1 MRRFTLNSR
10 LLSLI
15 LYGYYKNI
23 SIIEA
28 AVKKENRLDMIMEL
42 YNTSTPNLIY
52 IDIINI
58 IFNSFIK

>member
-28 AVKKENRLDMIMEL
+28 AVKKENRLDMIMDL
-42 YNTSTPNLIY
+42 MKKNY
-52 IDIINI
+52 
-58 IFNSFIK
+58 